1 MAPPWGGGRRSTQ
14 TSEHIYKLGERG
26 RKTGVTLRDTGV
38 RDEHGMEPIDNIFSS
53 PTKGNS
59 DDDDAEEEEDDED
72 GEEEDEEEGEE
83 ADDDDDDDDENGEA
97 PMDLTTGS
105 GLDPAAMINGQ
116 GAFGARRSPAKTLF
130 GSPAVRGS
138 ASKKT
143 AAIRQN
149 PVLRPPSSP
158 TSTAI
163 HETSSPS
170 KPVKRRLD
178 YGKNSAANAQRRPFT
193 LAPPNGANAVRRR
206 VLQDEEEDDDD
217 EEESN
222 ILNSGHVD
230 EDSMQM
236 VGGPDAYDENVD
248 PNPVEDELPARP
260 AAQVKRRAGRPPG
273 KGKSPAT
280 KSPAALKTL
289 PPGPQQIPSSVPKAK
304 RGRPAAAPEAAAQ
317 DPEDEPQNTKR
328 RKVAAAPAA
337 EEGPKP
343 KGRPRGR
350 PGAAAKPAPIIEE
363 EPQEEQPEEP
373 AEDTAPKKRGRK
385 RKSSG
390 VGAATAAA
398 AAVPR
403 GPPLPKSRGLVVRR
417 REMEE
422 GGDLVKT
429 RSGRSSFRPLAFWR
443 NEHVEFDPADVQE
456 DGSGGRKT
464 KNNSK
469 FLLPTIKDI
478 VRVEDEVLTRSYGHG
493 SSRRGGGG
501 GGRGGGAAKRGR
513 RRRQSGDDDGDDEP
527 DRDAWEANPGKVSGD
542 IVVWYPEHELDPPA
556 LGQNVEMTS
565 AEIALSNAAIQ
576 THEVRGGTFRFV
588 KTLSLPFFGTGMV
601 DMPPGSEKKLKNSRK
616 MHMTFFV
623 HYGQVLVKVNES
635 EFRIAKGG
643 MWSVPRGNYYSIT
656 NDKDYSARVFFA
668 QGCEILAP
676 VELDE
681 DTGNQ

>member
-1 MAPPWGGGRRSTQ
+1 MAPPRGGGRRSTQ

-38 RDEHGMEPIDNIFSS
+38 RDEHGMEPIDDIFSS
-53 PTKGNS
+53 PAKGNS
-59 DDDDAEEEEDDED
+59 DNGDEEEED
-72 GEEEDEEEGEE
+72 DEEEGEE
-83 ADDDDDDDDENGEA
+83 ADEDDDDDENGEA

-149 PVLRPPSSP
+149 PLLRPPSSP
-158 TSTAI
+158 SANTI
-163 HETSSPS
+163 HQTSSPS

-178 YGKNSAANAQRRPFT
+178 YGKNTAATAQRRPFT
-193 LAPPNGANAVRRR
+193 LAPPTGANARRQH
-206 VLQDEEEDDDD
+206 LLEEDEEDND
-217 EEESN
+217 EESN
-222 ILNSGHVD
+222 VLQGGHID
-230 EDSMQM
+230 EDSMQI
-236 VGGPDAYDENVD
+236 VGGPDSYDENVD
-248 PNPVEDELPARP
+248 AEPLEEELPARP

-280 KSPAALKTL
+280 NSPAASKKL
-289 PPGPQQIPSSVPKAK
+289 PPGPQQIPSSVPKK
-304 RGRPAAAPEAAAQ
+304 RGRPAAAAPDPTTQDTEDGAQ
-317 DPEDEPQNTKR
+317 NAKR
-328 RKVAAAPAA
+328 RRLAAGA
-337 EEGPKP
+337 EEDPPKP

-350 PGAAAKPAPIIEE
+350 PAAAVAKRAPADEE
-363 EPQEEQPEEP
+363 TQPEEQPDEP
-373 AEDTAPKKRGRK
+373 ADDAAPKKRGRK

-417 REMEE
+417 REIAD
-422 GGDLVKT
+422 GSGDLVKT

-443 NEHVEFDPADVQE
+443 NEHVEFDPNDVQQ
-456 DGSGGRKT
+456 DGFGRRT
-464 KNNSK
+464 NNSK

-478 VRVEDEVLTRSYGHG
+478 VRVDEEVLPRSYGPG
-493 SSRRGGGG
+493 GSRRGGGAG
-501 GGRGGGAAKRGR
+501 GAKRGR
-513 RRRQSGDDDGDDEP
+513 KRRPTGDGDGGDNEP

-565 AEIALSNAAIQ
+565 AEIALSDAAIQ

-623 HYGQVLVKVNES
+623 HYGHVLVKVNES

-656 NDKDYSARVFFA
+656 NDKDYPARVFFA

-681 DTGNQ
+681 DDRGNQ

>member
-1 MAPPWGGGRRSTQ
+1 M
-14 TSEHIYKLGERG
+14 
-26 RKTGVTLRDTGV
+26 
-38 RDEHGMEPIDNIFSS
+38 
-53 PTKGNS
+53 
-59 DDDDAEEEEDDED
+59 
-72 GEEEDEEEGEE
+72 
-83 ADDDDDDDDENGEA
+83 
-97 PMDLTTGS
+97 
-105 GLDPAAMINGQ
+105 
-116 GAFGARRSPAKTLF
+116 
-130 GSPAVRGS
+130 
-138 ASKKT
+138 
-143 AAIRQN
+143 
-149 PVLRPPSSP
+149 
-158 TSTAI
+158 
-163 HETSSPS
+163 
-170 KPVKRRLD
+170 KRRLD

-193 LAPPNGANAVRRR
+193 LAPPNGDNARRQR
-206 VLQDEEEDDDD
+206 VLQDEEEDEEDD
-217 EEESN
+217 EESN
-222 ILNSGHVD
+222 VLNSGHVD

-236 VGGPDAYDENVD
+236 VGGPDAFDDENVD
-248 PNPVEDELPARP
+248 PNSAEDDLPARP

-273 KGKSPAT
+273 KGKSPAS

-289 PPGPQQIPSSVPKAK
+289 PLGPQQIPSSVPKAK
-304 RGRPAAAPEAAAQ
+304 RGRPAAAAAAQ
-317 DPEDEPQNTKR
+317 DAEDEPQNTKR
-328 RKVAAAPAA
+328 RKVAAPAPAA
-337 EEGPKP
+337 EEAPKP

-350 PGAAAKPAPIIEE
+350 PGAAAKPAPVIEE
-363 EPQEEQPEEP
+363 EPQEEEQPEEP
-373 AEDTAPKKRGRK
+373 AEDAAPRKRGRK

-417 REMEE
+417 REVEE

-456 DGSGGRKT
+456 DGSGRKT

-469 FLLPTIKDI
+469 FLLPSIKDI
-478 VRVEDEVLTRSYGHG
+478 VRVEDEVLTRSYGNG

-501 GGRGGGAAKRGR
+501 GGAAAKRGR
-513 RRRQSGDDDGDDEP
+513 KRRQSGDDDGGDDEP

-643 MWSVPRGNYYSIT
+643 MWSVPRGEFTPTVFRHTWLFLVPET
-656 NDKDYSARVFFA
+656 NFPRQLLQHYQRQRLPGSRLLCA
-668 QGCEILAP
+668 GL
-676 VELDE
+676 
-681 DTGNQ
+681 